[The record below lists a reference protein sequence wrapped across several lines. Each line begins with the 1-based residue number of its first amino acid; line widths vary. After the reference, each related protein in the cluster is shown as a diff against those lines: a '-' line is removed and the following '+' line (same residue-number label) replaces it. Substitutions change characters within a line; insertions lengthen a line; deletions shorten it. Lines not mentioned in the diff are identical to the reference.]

1 MTRRRFI
8 RFQSPVAL
16 AAVCFALGVWEG
28 RKEVRTTDDRLW
40 EQQFISRK
48 VITPRPS
55 EIGYGEDPGSREQWE
70 AMMLR
75 DPATGRVPDRM
86 RERELAFARTLP
98 KRMPALRKGPG
109 EAAVTWERRGP
120 VNVGGRTRALGLDR
134 MNPAIMLAGGVSGGM
149 MRSTNGGGS
158 WTRVGAINDLQ
169 SVSCLVQD
177 PRPGRS
183 ANWYYGTGEL
193 RGNSAAGGGGALYRG
208 DGIYRSTDNGLTW
221 AVLPSTRT
229 GNVLFDQAFDYVW
242 NLAVDPSDTVN
253 TVIVAATIGGIRTST
268 DGGATWSTR
277 LGGSDIPGG
286 PRYTDV
292 VATSGGVFYATASS
306 RNSNGTLTTPD
317 AGVWRST
324 DGLTWTNI
332 APAAFPS
339 DFNRVVAAIAPTN
352 ESIVY
357 FVGEAP
363 AVLPTGH
370 GMWKYTY
377 LGGDG
382 SGSNGAWEDRSLN
395 LPNESGL
402 SGNAAFGTQ
411 QSYDLVAAVSPT
423 DPNILFVGAINL
435 YRAADAFATAGNW
448 VRIGGYANAST
459 YARYTENH
467 PDHHALVFHP
477 TLPSVLY
484 NGNDGGVFRTDNA
497 MALSVGWTSLNN
509 GFVTT
514 QFYAVGMDAFT
525 AGSPVLMGG
534 MQDNGTW
541 YVNDVNSTQPWLE
554 VAGGDGGFCALT
566 TEPLPN
572 GLVAYVSLQN
582 GVLYRLTQ
590 QTNGRIDP
598 TGATGYLFINP
609 FILDPTQPKRMYLAA
624 GTTIWRNSDLT
635 AIPLGSSSTASVN
648 WKNLTQTST
657 GGATVTA
664 LAASTM
670 PANVLYFGTSGA
682 RVFKVSNAHQDNAT
696 VTDVSAGKGL
706 PASGYVSSIAV
717 DPLNADRALIAYSN
731 YAIPSLFLTTNGGGT
746 WKDVSGN
753 LEERRDGTGNGP
765 SVRWVEMLPDS
776 TAYYYF
782 AGTSTGLYMTRQLA
796 DTSTVW
802 TQEAP
807 AMIGSHVVTMVQ
819 ARRSDGLVA
828 VGTHGGGTYS
838 ASIAAVPPTP
848 PPPVVTPRSYLV
860 SRNYPNP
867 FNAGT
872 AFTITVPSTGKVRV
886 RIVDVSGRT
895 VATVFEGV
903 VAAGTHPVSWDGRA
917 SDGRPVASGVYF
929 SVLEGSGSLVA
940 GKLTLLR

>member
-1 MTRRRFI
+1 LW
-8 RFQSPVAL
+8 PLVGVA
-16 AAVCFALGVWEG
+16 AACFSVGVWEG
-28 RKEVRTTDDRLW
+28 RREDRTTDDRLW
-40 EQQFISRK
+40 EDQFISRK
-48 VITPRPS
+48 FIAPRPS
-55 EIGYGEDPGSREQWE
+55 EIGSGEDHDSRERWE
-70 AMMLR
+70 RMMLQ
-75 DPATGRVPDRM
+75 DPATGRVPDGI
-86 RERELAFARTLP
+86 RERELSFARTLP
-98 KRMPALRKGPG
+98 RRIPSLLKRAD
-109 EAAVTWERRGP
+109 ETSITWQHRGP
-120 VNVGGRTRALGLDR
+120 VNVGGRTRALALDR
-134 MNPAIMLAGGVSGGM
+134 MNPAIILAGGVSGGM
-149 MRSTNGGGS
+149 MRSTNGGNS
-158 WTRVGAINDLQ
+158 WTRVGSINDLQ

-183 ANWYYGTGEL
+183 SNWYYGTGEL

-221 AVLPSTRT
+221 TVLPSTRT

-242 NLAVDPSDTVN
+242 NLAVDPSDTIN

-268 DGGATWSTR
+268 DGGASWSMR
-277 LGGSDIPGG
+277 LGGNDIPNG

-292 VATSGGVFYATASS
+292 VVTSTGVFYATASS
-306 RNSNGTLTTPD
+306 RNSNGTLSTPD

-352 ESIVY
+352 ESVVY

-363 AVLPTGH
+363 AVIPTGH
-370 GMWKYTY
+370 GVWKYTY

-382 SGSNGAWEDRSLN
+382 TGPNGSWEDRSLN

-402 SGNAAFGTQ
+402 TGNAVFGTQ

-423 DPNILFVGAINL
+423 DPNVLFVGAINL
-435 YRAADAFATAGNW
+435 YRANDAFATAGNW
-448 VRIGGYANAST
+448 VRIGGYASAST
-459 YARYTENH
+459 YVRYTENH
-467 PDHHALVFHP
+467 PDHHALAFHP

-497 MALSVGWTSLNN
+497 MASSVGWTSLNN

-514 QFYAVGMDAFT
+514 QFYAIGMDAFSS
-525 AGSPVLMGG
+525 GSPVLMGG

-541 YVNDVNSTQPWLE
+541 YVDDIGSGQPWLE

-566 TEPLPN
+566 TEPEPN

-582 GVLYRLTQ
+582 GVIYRLTQ

-598 TGATGYLFINP
+598 TGGTGYLFINP
-609 FILDPTQPKRMYLAA
+609 FVLDPTQPKRMYLAA
-624 GTTIWRNSDLT
+624 GTTVWRNSDLT
-635 AIPLGSSSTASVN
+635 TIPLGSSNTTSVN

-670 PANVLYFGTSGA
+670 PANILYYGTSGA
-682 RVFKVSNAHQDNAT
+682 RIFKVSNAHQDNAT
-696 VTDVSAGKGL
+696 VTDISAGKGL
-706 PASGYVSSIAV
+706 PAAGYVSSIAV
-717 DPLNADRALIAYSN
+717 DPLSADRVLVAFSN
-731 YAIPSLFLTTNGGGT
+731 YAIPSIFLTTNGGGS
-746 WKDVSGN
+746 WQDVSGN

-776 TAYYYF
+776 GGYYYF
-782 AGTSTGLYMTRQLA
+782 AGTSTGLYLTRRLA

-802 TQEAP
+802 SQEAP
-807 AMIGSHVVTMVQ
+807 GIIGSHVVTMVQ

-838 ASIAAVPPTP
+838 ATIAAVPPV
-848 PPPVVTPRSYLV
+848 PPPVDVTPRSYLV

-872 AFTITVPSTGKVRV
+872 SFTISVPSAGRVRV
-886 RIVDVSGRT
+886 RIVDMAGRT
-895 VATVFEGV
+895 VATVFEET
-903 VAAGTHPVSWDGRA
+903 VAAGTHRVSWDGRA
-917 SDGRPVASGVYF
+917 MDGRPVASGIYF
-929 SVLEGSGSLVA
+929 SVLEGGGTVAA
-940 GKLTLLR
+940 GKLTLIR